1 MSSQSPSW
9 TVDANII
16 LRYILRDDEKL
27 AAKARGIWQAVAEA
41 RIVAVWDPV
50 TLAEVVFVLSSVYG
64 LPNDEISA
72 ALIPM
77 LQTEGVVIANPERYL
92 HALRLFGSTV
102 EHFGDACACATALE
116 QCDGR
121 MYSFDRKLSSA
132 PGIIRAEEF
141 ADTDDTR
148 AEADE

>member
-1 MSSQSPSW
+1 MSSQPPKW

-16 LRYILRDDEKL
+16 LRYILRDDEEL

-72 ALIPM
+72 ALIPL
-77 LQTEGVVIANPERYL
+77 LQTEGVVIANPGRYL

-102 EHFGDACACATALE
+102 KHFGDACACAAALE

-121 MYSFDRKLSSA
+121 MYSFDRKLSSLT
-132 PGIIRAEEF
+132 GITRAEE
-141 ADTDDTR
+141 DDG
-148 AEADE
+148 